1 MKHYW
6 FIFQGDRLL
15 LETSPD
21 DTYKVPCDE
30 MPPVKPEEHAAIH
43 DIGQL
48 EGIGVKAFATTAEE
62 PHKGYSFMPLRASY
76 NHLPLA
82 HYLKAGKCREII
94 HWDINTRYCGAC
106 GTPLEPMTE
115 ISKRCPK
122 CGREAWPQL
131 NIAVIVLI
139 RKAHE
144 VLLVQAKNFRRN
156 YFGLVAGF
164 VETGETL
171 EQAVQREVME
181 ETRLTITNLRYFASQ
196 PWPYPCNLM
205 VGFTADYAGGEVA
218 LQSEELSKGGWFTK
232 DNLPQIPEKLSI
244 ARRLIDSWL
253 EEQHHE
259 TSTQHATGH

>member
-1 MKHYW
+1 MLTVNDQTPDIMKHYW
-6 FIFQGDRLL
+6 FIFQGDMLL
-15 LETSPD
+15 LETTAH
-21 DTYKVPCDE
+21 DTYRVPCAD
-30 MPPVKPEEHAAIH
+30 MPPVDPSPGTTIH
-43 DIGQL
+43 DIGL
-48 EGIGVKAFATTAEE
+48 LDDIGVKAFATTAHE
-62 PHKGYSFMPLRASY
+62 PQPGFKFMPLRASY

-94 HWDINTRYCGAC
+94 HWDNGTRYCGAC

-139 RKAHE
+139 RKADE

-181 ETRLTITNLRYFASQ
+181 ETRLTITNLKYFASQ
-196 PWPYPCNLM
+196 PWPY
-205 VGFTADYAGGEVA
+205 
-218 LQSEELSKGGWFTK
+218 
-232 DNLPQIPEKLSI
+232 
-244 ARRLIDSWL
+244 RRLCRRRGGPAERRTLQRRMVYQRQPAADTRKTVYRPQAHRQL
-253 EEQHHE
+253 DR
-259 TSTQHATGH
+259 TTTTTYTYPT